1 MASQV
6 TLYEFTKDNFKDT
19 SSDLEDSL
27 AEVEKNLLGL
37 VSSEQ
42 SEVLAKHNRFFPT
55 SAKLS
60 SKSALICLNFSF
72 DKYQMIVGEPN
83 TK

>member
-6 TLYEFTKDNFKDT
+6 TLYEFAKDNFKDI
-19 SSDLEDSL
+19 SADLEDSL

-37 VSSEQ
+37 ASTSLRSELTKPQ
-42 SEVLAKHNRFFPT
+42 QIFST

-60 SKSALICLNFSF
+60 SKSELVCFIWE
-72 DKYQMIVGEPN
+72 G
-83 TK
+83 